1 MASNNPF
8 EESPDTTPPAVHHP
22 QAAKE
27 PDKPSKS
34 LEEVAEVLLR
44 EKLVLTALELN
55 TELLEN
61 GKEISKLRDY
71 FSNPGNFEHVMPQ
84 IAATIKSDIGITHS
98 TIQPIAP
105 PISFILDVF
114 SFPPGRTPS
123 MSTFDSLELG
133 RYSDDGRDADEKV
146 AGVKFDTCLF
156 LME

>member
-1 MASNNPF
+1 MLTVRDLLGRITCSDLINVGVVRINYFSLVFSASLSLVIMASNNPF
-8 EESPDTTPPAVHHP
+8 EESPDTTPPAVHHQ
-22 QAAKE
+22 QAVKE

-84 IAATIKSDIGITHS
+84 IAATIKSDIGMYN
-98 TIQPIAP
+98 P
-105 PISFILDVF
+105 
-114 SFPPGRTPS
+114 
-123 MSTFDSLELG
+123 
-133 RYSDDGRDADEKV
+133 
-146 AGVKFDTCLF
+146 
-156 LME
+156 